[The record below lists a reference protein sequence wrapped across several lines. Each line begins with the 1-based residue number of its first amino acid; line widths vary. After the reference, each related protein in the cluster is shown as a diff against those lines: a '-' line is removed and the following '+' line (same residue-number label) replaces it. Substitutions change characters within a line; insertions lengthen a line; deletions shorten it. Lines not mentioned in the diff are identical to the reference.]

1 MGTIQLNKD
10 NIDSIVGIYDEIA
23 RTQGINPDDVETYDC
38 TKCNVS
44 NGIYNLI
51 KDLPMYNDGL
61 SFGMYWCCF
70 GPKVD
75 NNLTGYTATIEE
87 GFFKMKEAK

>member
-10 NIDSIVGIYDEIA
+10 NINSIVDIYDEIA
-23 RTQGINPDDVETYDC
+23 RIRGISPIDVETYDC

-44 NGIYNLI
+44 NGIYNHI
-51 KDLPMYNDGL
+51 KDLPRYKDDL
-61 SFGMYWCCF
+61 SFGMYWCWF